1 MRDTLDRRTF
11 LAGTTG
17 AALTGLAGCTG
28 TGGGSDD
35 AETNV
40 GMVYALGGIG
50 DKAFNDMAHTGIQQ
64 AESELDISY
73 SNTEPESQSQF
84 ETMQRQFASS
94 TDPTYELVCC
104 IGFAQTSALETNASE
119 FSDQK
124 FMLVDSVVE
133 SDNIASY
140 VFREE
145 EGSFQVGH
153 LAGLLTT
160 REFSHDGSYND
171 EEKTFSTK
179 PDSTTVGFIGGKE
192 NPLIKKFEAGF
203 IAGAHHA
210 DENIEVLSAYAGSW
224 NDPSTGKEIADS
236 MYENGADVIYHA
248 AGGTGSGLFK
258 AAAERGRLAIG
269 VDSDQSLSSAA
280 SHTIVAS
287 MVKHVDTAVFNATQ
301 NVVDEEFNGGEV
313 TALGLE
319 KDGVEAVIGT
329 EYEGEIPSS
338 ITDALASSKDAI
350 NNGEIDVPTDPE
362 NA

>member
-1 MRDTLDRRTF
+1 MRDNLDRRTF

-28 TGGGSDD
+28 GGDD
-35 AETNV
+35 NETNV
-40 GMVYALGGIG
+40 GMVYALGGLG
-50 DKAFNDMAHTGIQQ
+50 DKAFNDMANTGIQE

-73 SNTEPESQSQF
+73 SNVEPESQSQF

-133 SDNIASY
+133 ADNVASY

-153 LAGLLTT
+153 LAGLLTS
-160 REFSHDGSYND
+160 RDFSHDGTYND

-203 IAGAHHA
+203 IAGAHHV
-210 DENIEVLSAYAGSW
+210 DENIEVRSAYAGSW

-236 MYENGADVIYHA
+236 MYDKGADIIYHA

-269 VDSDQSLSSAA
+269 VDSDQSLTSAA

-287 MVKHVDTAVFNATQ
+287 MVKHVDTAVFNATE
-301 NVVDEEFNGGEV
+301 NVTEEEFNGGEV
-313 TALGLE
+313 TALGLDR
-319 KDGVEAVIGT
+319 DGVEAVIGT
-329 EYEGEIPSS
+329 EYTDEIPSDV
-338 ITDALASSKDAI
+338 TDALETSKAAI
-350 NNGEIDVPTDPE
+350 NNGDIDVPTDPE

>member
-1 MRDTLDRRTF
+1 MREKLNRRTF
-11 LAGTTG
+11 LGGTAG

-28 TGGGSDD
+28 GGGGD
-35 AETNV
+35 ETTNV
-40 GMVYALGGIG
+40 GMVYALGGLG
-50 DKAFNDMAHTGIQQ
+50 DKAFNDMAHTGIQE
-64 AESELDISY
+64 AEAELDIEY
-73 SNTEPESQSQF
+73 SNTEPESQSEF
-84 ETMQRQFASS
+84 ETMQRRFASS
-94 TDPTYELVCC
+94 SDPNYELVCC
-104 IGFAQTSALETNASE
+104 IGFAQTSALETNAEE
-119 FSDQK
+119 FSDQN

-133 SDNIASY
+133 QDNVASY

-160 REFSHDGSYND
+160 RDFSHEGSYSGSD
-171 EEKTFSTK
+171 KSFSTK
-179 PDSTTVGFIGGKE
+179 TDKKTIGFIGGKE

-210 DENIEVLSAYAGSW
+210 DEEIEVRSAYAGSW

-236 MYENGADVIYHA
+236 MYSEGADVVYHA

-269 VDSDQSLSSAA
+269 VDSDQSLENDA
-280 SHTIVAS
+280 SHAIVAS
-287 MVKHVDTAVFNATQ
+287 MVKHVDTAVFNATK
-301 NVVDEEFNGGEV
+301 NVVNDEFNGGEI

-319 KDGVEAVIGT
+319 RGGVEAVIGT
-329 EYEGEIPSS
+329 DYEGELPSDVTS
-338 ITDALASSKDAI
+338 ALEESKSAI
-350 NNGEIDVPTDPE
+350 NSGDIDVPTDPE